1 MMNMIRI
8 GCQQTCRL
16 FLGALL
22 LLLTACTTSN
32 DPLSPFSSP
41 QGSGYGQADKLGQ
54 LSLFL
59 NLKEKNGPE
68 LKMRILSI
76 EVLGEDMRWLPLLFE
91 PVEADSRVI
100 LGGQISL
107 ARSFL
112 APGYYSQLRM
122 TTNQSLQSAE
132 TVPDP
137 VVTTLEIRQPL
148 YVAKGDSHSLFLTWD
163 VNASLAVA
171 DKDRPSLNLAPK
183 LKNLLVDVAYVACPD
198 INTVYMICTDKNWV
212 CDSLGVSG
220 DPSYLVSDQTNP
232 TGNLFVLTEEDS
244 NIKQIGPAA
253 NRVEET
259 YYLSMIGKPQHMAIS
274 PDGQWAYVVDQNR
287 GNILRINLQSGSIET
302 RKRLGYEP
310 SYILYLEKQGLLAV
324 ALSLSQSVVLL
335 DPETLTQVQ
344 TISTGSR
351 PEGLMLYNDTYLY
364 IAESAGNSVMVYD
377 LSLNRMQRRIPVD
390 LSPMRIL
397 AADGL
402 IYVTNYTSHSIS
414 VLKHGQLGVSKTIS
428 LDGPPLELAY
438 STSNKW
444 VYVGNELT
452 KTLDI
457 IDPVNSKVVGRI
469 PLGAPPKGMAV
480 LQ

>member
-1 MMNMIRI
+1 MNNKIRI
-8 GCQQTCRL
+8 CCHQTTRL
-16 FLGALL
+16 FLGCLL
-22 LLLTACTTSN
+22 LLLTACVTSN
-32 DPLSPFSSP
+32 GPSSPFTSHQKTPDRFS
-41 QGSGYGQADKLGQ
+41 DKVGQ

-59 NLKEKNGPE
+59 NLKEKIGPE

-76 EVLGEDMRWLPLLFE
+76 EVLSEEKRWLPLLLE
-91 PVEADSRVI
+91 PIVADSRLI

-107 ARSFL
+107 GRSTL
-112 APGYYSQLRM
+112 APGYYSQLRIS
-122 TTNQSLQSAE
+122 TSQSLQSTDA
-132 TVPDP
+132 VPEP
-137 VVTTLEIRQPL
+137 MVTTLEIRQPL
-148 YVAKGDSHSLFLTWD
+148 YVSKGDSHSLFLTWD
-163 VNASLAVA
+163 VNASLAIK
-171 DKDRPSLNLAPK
+171 DKNRPSLSLAPK
-183 LKNLLVDVAYVACPD
+183 LKNLLVDVAYVACPE

-220 DPSYLVSDQTNP
+220 RPSYLSSDPMNP
-232 TGNLFVLTEEDS
+232 TGNLFALSEQEN

-259 YYLSMIGKPQHMAIS
+259 YHLSMVSKPLHMAIS

-287 GNILRINLQSGSIET
+287 GNILRVNLQSGSIET

-310 SYILYLEKQGLLAV
+310 SYILYLEEQGLLAV
-324 ALSLSQSVVLL
+324 SLSLSQSVVLL

-351 PEGLMLYNDTYLY
+351 PDGLMLYNDTYLY
-364 IAESAGNSVMVYD
+364 IAESAGNSVMVYN
-377 LSLNRMQRRIPVD
+377 LSLNKLQKRIPVD

-397 AADGL
+397 AANGL

-438 STSNKW
+438 SSNNKW
-444 VYVGNELT
+444 VYIGNEST

-457 IDPVNSKVVGRI
+457 IDPVNSKVVGHI
-469 PLGAPPKGMAV
+469 PLGAPPKGIAV
-480 LQ
+480 LH